1 MELGEIA
8 ALKRYSIDV
17 GSVFKMTLY
26 PQDGV
31 TPKNEGES
39 SRNKYFVIIGKTTD
53 GIVVGSLLINTN
65 INDNLKDVIGPY
77 QHCIHPD
84 QYDFLN
90 GKDRYIDCYRI
101 KELTFERLL
110 KGGIYIGQI
119 ETDDIAEVTKLVKA
133 SPVNNRHT
141 LKKFSLL

>member
-8 ALKRYSIDV
+8 ALKRHSIEV

-39 SRNKYFVIIGKTTD
+39 SRDKYFVIIGKTTD

-110 KGGIYIGQI
+110 KDGIYIGQI
-119 ETDDIAEVTKLVKA
+119 ETDDIAEATKLAKV